1 MALSLEVR
9 AEVAPEQ
16 LVARLLDAWQ
26 QGQLVGLCGV
36 GEREQLAAA
45 MAGCPPLAAPGVVIG
60 SGGSRGGRR
69 WCVQPLSHLQASAR
83 ATAAWLQALGLDP
96 AACLQ
101 LNPLPLQ
108 HTSGLLPVLRARQWG
123 GQWRW
128 LAPPLLRA
136 PAELAE
142 AVPLPTDRP
151 VLLSLVPTQ
160 LQRLLADPAG
170 RRWLRGM
177 AVIWTGGAP
186 LAPDLAAWARREEIR
201 LSPCYGATETAAMVT
216 ALAPERFLAGD
227 GGCGHPL
234 DDVTLRLNPAD
245 GAIELRCGRLSPGW
259 LAADGSGL
267 RPFAEPGGE
276 GWWASGD
283 AGQLT
288 AAGLQVL
295 GRLDGAIHS
304 GGETVFPEQV
314 EQRLKALAVAAG
326 LPLAELLLLPVTDP
340 LWGERLVALFR
351 PLPEGAGWGGSD
363 VAGADPPLREGLI
376 ALARRLPPAERPLH
390 WWMCASLARTDT
402 GKWQRPRWHEW
413 LRQQRE
419 GHLEDL

>member
-1 MALSLEVR
+1 
-9 AEVAPEQ
+9 
-16 LVARLLDAWQ
+16 
-26 QGQLVGLCGV
+26 
-36 GEREQLAAA
+36 
-45 MAGCPPLAAPGVVIG
+45 
-60 SGGSRGGRR
+60 
-69 WCVQPLSHLQASAR
+69 
-83 ATAAWLQALGLDP
+83 
-96 AACLQ
+96 
-101 LNPLPLQ
+101 
-108 HTSGLLPVLRARQWG
+108 
-123 GQWRW
+123 
-128 LAPPLLRA
+128 
-136 PAELAE
+136 
-142 AVPLPTDRP
+142 
-151 VLLSLVPTQ
+151 
-160 LQRLLADPAG
+160 
-170 RRWLRGM
+170 
-177 AVIWTGGAP
+177 
-186 LAPDLAAWARREEIR
+186 
-201 LSPCYGATETAAMVT
+201 MVT

-376 ALARRLPPAERPLH
+376 ALARRLPPAVRPLH